1 MDYFPDVPPTDAN
14 SARMD
19 ENRPLNMGL
28 LGKAALSFFCQEKTS
43 VELQRCNLLCFT
55 ILYLKYSRN
64 VVNPLKKKKRILLLD
79 SMFHLKPVN
88 VSFCGSR

>member
-14 SARMD
+14 SAHMD

-28 LGKAALSFFCQEKTS
+28 LGKAAVSFFCQEKTS

-64 VVNPLKKKKRILLLD
+64 VVNPLKKKKRKIAAGQYVPLKTCECFLLR
-79 SMFHLKPVN
+79 F
-88 VSFCGSR
+88 